1 MPIMSLFYSA
11 AIFMQIFHGGGV
23 GGVVLKVRENGM
35 TVFRAI
41 PRSGALG
48 QA

>member
-1 MPIMSLFYSA
+1 MSLFYFA
-11 AIFMQIFHGGGV
+11 TIFMQIFHRAGV

-41 PRSGALG
+41 PRPGALS